1 MSDRSPELV
10 KRMTD
15 VLDEIIPTI
24 PIDGRSSDLIM
35 HVSRCVIKAAQEET
49 SYMTLL
55 AVASAESGVISKDPV
70 RARAPLSSKF

>member
-1 MSDRSPELV
+1 MSNRSPERV

-24 PIDGRSSDLIM
+24 PVDDRSSDLIM
-35 HVSRCVIKAAQEET
+35 HVSRCILKAAEEQT

-55 AVASAESGVISKDPV
+55 AVASAESGAVSKDPV
-70 RARAPLSSKF
+70 RARAPLSSKC